1 MKNRKYL
8 TLLLPLA
15 FILLC
20 RQDRG
25 IADFYALR
33 LYPTI
38 SGLLSHISSRF
49 PFSLEEII
57 VVGIVYSMVRA
68 VVVGIRRKHKA
79 LRILGKELRIILWT
93 VAWFYLGWGI
103 NYFRS
108 SLPER
113 METPLARYD
122 EARFKAFLEG
132 YAGKLNGTYQDN
144 GTIDLG
150 QASDGPG
157 GKDGREGKAGKG
169 GKDGRGGR
177 EAFPNL
183 ARDVRNFYGKVDR
196 KAGLARPRRWQQPKT
211 ALASGL
217 FSKVGVTGSMG
228 PFMSESLLNGD
239 MPASEYPFT
248 FAHEFAH
255 LMGVSSEAEANY
267 WAFRFCE
274 SSNDPAVQYSGYLTL
289 LGNILRNASALLSE
303 EDFAAFSA
311 SIDDRVKAD
320 FNARSE
326 YWSQKY
332 SRLLG
337 SIQNAMYNAY
347 LKGNGI
353 SSGTR
358 NYDEVLGLLMTEF

>member
-38 SGLLSHISSRF
+38 SGLLSRISSRI

-57 VVGIVYSMVRA
+57 VIGIIYSMVRA
-68 VVVGIRRKHKA
+68 IVVGIRRRHKGV
-79 LRILGKELRIILWT
+79 RILGKELRIILWT

-113 METPLARYD
+113 MEAPLARYD

-150 QASDGPG
+150 QASYGPG
-157 GKDGREGKAGKG
+157 GKD
-169 GKDGRGGR
+169 GR

-183 ARDVRNFYGKVDR
+183 ARDVRDFYGKVDR

-274 SSNDPAVQYSGYLTL
+274 SSKDPAVQYSGYLTL
-289 LGNILRNASALLSE
+289 LGNILRNARALLSE
-303 EDFAAFSA
+303 EDFADFSA

-332 SRLLG
+332 SWLLG